1 MSNVIYTNFGNI
13 GQIQPTV
20 VAYVNQAVRDAT
32 QNSVQQSGSPTAG
45 TVAQYTANNTVE
57 STPYTLPTTTGVDG
71 QTLVVSGGNLV
82 YGAGGGI
89 PAFTNTLTVTNLYQG
104 VDPLIDNPNYLFP
117 TTLPPQDGNVYAI
130 TGQDL
135 GQFQPARIN
144 VAQSS
149 LFSFSVITTGG
160 TNNFNFQFTL
170 SIGLYALPD
179 FVEFVRSNVASA
191 FAQRPN
197 VPFTFTFNFDTPSQ
211 RFYFFITSAGGGFIG
226 LNSAQITG
234 GNLGNGLLG
243 GNVSS
248 TNQFVVSVSPIYY
261 PNVAPTYQPPVITNQ
276 LQWRPIIPVSDTLT
290 STDGSSSII
299 CTDVGIGGSVI
310 GSQGNWNYNL
320 GNLQNVGSI
329 SSTADTLTLSCGQ
342 SQLQLASIADGTSQP
357 NASYLSA
364 GDGTMNTAFASTVG
378 EALIVRDGG
387 TGTVLRVNVGAETI
401 LKNALDRECI
411 RVYDYGVQLRG
422 EGQPAATGVRSA
434 INLDGDIFFNREDA
448 VFGLKE
454 IFLTQGTDTRI
465 WSPSTISEVD
475 IDESY
480 IKLKRSNVEKFMVDD
495 TGTKI
500 SQSYYLPTADG
511 SNLQV
516 MTTNGHGVASWQTPV
531 ASNPFNQ
538 SLNTADNVAFNNI
551 TTNIVDSFN
560 TLELGK
566 TNALGVNIGKS
577 GITTNIKG
585 TTQINSAYTL
595 PTTLGTTGQV
605 LTVNSGPNAIWASPQ
620 ILGFYSQTTP
630 VTVAS
635 TAVQTSIIG
644 TGVGSLSVPANYF
657 TIGMGFTYR
666 TGGLFGALNNATIRF
681 RLTNSGTL
689 FDSGLLTFTPA
700 IASGRPWNIDVT
712 FIYIGGSTMITN
724 FNFQYNTGADA
735 RGFTA
740 QNTNNTFNPTYL
752 RIYCPM
758 GCIVSIQYYHDKL
771 WDFNK
776 NILIFYIIIIYNVR
790 KTIRLWIITIQ
801 WNR

>member
-1 MSNVIYTNFGNI
+1 MSNVIHTNFGNI
-13 GQIQPTV
+13 GQIQPSV

-82 YGAGGGI
+82 YGANA
-89 PAFTNTLTVTNLYQG
+89 PAPSFINTLTVTNLYQG

-135 GQFQPARIN
+135 GQFQPARID

-149 LFSFSVITTGG
+149 PFSFSVITTGG

-170 SIGLYALPD
+170 GIGVYPLPD

-197 VPFTFTFNFDTPSQ
+197 VPFTFTFNFDTPTQ

-226 LNSAQITG
+226 LNSAQVTG

-243 GNVSS
+243 GVISS
-248 TNQFVVSVSPIYY
+248 TSQFVVSVSPIYY

-276 LQWRPIIPVSDTLT
+276 LQWRQITPVSDTLS

-329 SSTADTLTLSCGQ
+329 TSTADTLTSTCGQ
-342 SQLQLASIADGTSQP
+342 SQLQLASIADGTSQS
-357 NASYLSA
+357 NTTYLSS
-364 GDGTMNTAFASTVG
+364 GSGSMNTAFATTVG

-387 TGTVLRVNVGAETI
+387 SGTVIRVNVGAETI
-401 LKNALDRECI
+401 LKNASDRECI
-411 RVYDYGVQLRG
+411 RIYDYGTQIRG
-422 EGQPAATGVRSA
+422 EGQPLATGVRCA
-434 INLDGDIFFNREDA
+434 INLDGDIFFNREDP

-454 IFLTQGTDTRI
+454 IFLTQGTNTRI

-480 IKLKRSNVEKFMVDD
+480 IQLKRSNVEKLKVDNF
-495 TGTKI
+495 GTKI

-511 SNLQV
+511 GPSQV
-516 MTTNGHGVASWQTPV
+516 MTTDGLGQASWQT
-531 ASNPFNQ
+531 
-538 SLNTADNVAFNNI
+538 
-551 TTNIVDSFN
+551 
-560 TLELGK
+560 
-566 TNALGVNIGKS
+566 
-577 GITTNIKG
+577 
-585 TTQINSAYTL
+585 
-595 PTTLGTTGQV
+595 
-605 LTVNSGPNAIWASPQ
+605 PQ

-644 TGVGSLSVPANYF
+644 AGVGSLSVQANYF

-689 FDSGLLTFTPA
+689 FDSGLLQFSPA
-700 IASGRPWNIDVT
+700 IASGRPWNCDIT
-712 FIYIGGSTMITN
+712 FIYVGGSTMITN

-735 RGFTA
+735 RGFTSS
-740 QNTNNTFNPTYL
+740 NTNNTFNPTIINTLGFSAQWGASSASNTITTNYGIL
-752 RIYCPM
+752 TKIY
-758 GCIVSIQYYHDKL
+758 
-771 WDFNK
+771 
-776 NILIFYIIIIYNVR
+776 
-790 KTIRLWIITIQ
+790 
-801 WNR
+801 